1 MVRGLGRG
9 DVGRPTT
16 CEFRR
21 IALSLVVEMLS
32 PRVAARC
39 EARDREADEAD
50 AIPPVC
56 SGTCRLSEGEGPPPE
71 ARLAALDPAED
82 PT

>member
-9 DVGRPTT
+9 DAGRPTT

-39 EARDREADEAD
+39 DARDRELADWD
-50 AIPPVC
+50 AIPPAC
-56 SGTCRLSEGEGPPPE
+56 GTCRLSGGGGTPPGTRF
-71 ARLAALDPAED
+71 AVLDPAED